1 MAKLVDAP
9 GLGPDAR
16 NGVGVRVPLLAP
28 QVLLGL
34 DFTYP
39 DFNEETRMAL
49 QIENLGSLDRKM
61 TLEFARADL
70 AKARDARLAQF
81 GKNMKVA
88 GFRPGKV
95 PKNMVEKQYGMQ
107 VDFELQYDKASELFY
122 EQSKKEG
129 LALAGQPRLEPKSEL
144 GADKI
149 VFDAF
154 FEVLP
159 EVKIGD
165 FSQAEVTKYSTDIG
179 DAEIDRAI
187 DVLRK
192 QQVHY
197 HPRGEAGA
205 HGDGGSDTSA
215 QNGDQVVIDFV
226 GKIDGVE
233 FAGGKAENFEYVL
246 GEGRMLPEFESASLG
261 LKAGDTKSFPLS
273 FPADYHGKDVA
284 GKTAEF
290 TITVKS
296 VNWAHMPVVD
306 DAFALSMGVTEG
318 GVAKMRSEVKENLVR
333 EVKRR
338 ITSLLKNEVMEKIN
352 TLCELD
358 VPKSLVSS
366 EQERL
371 VESARQDLMQ
381 RGVPNAKDAPIPA
394 ELFAEQALKRVRLGL
409 ILGELVKQQSLAAT
423 ADQIKAE
430 IDEQAATYEDP
441 KEVVRWFYSN
451 PSRLKDIENMVLED
465 NVIKYFTSLAK
476 VSDKTLSFE
485 ELSKLN

>member
-1 MAKLVDAP
+1 M
-9 GLGPDAR
+9 
-16 NGVGVRVPLLAP
+16 
-28 QVLLGL
+28 
-34 DFTYP
+34 
-39 DFNEETRMAL
+39 
-49 QIENLGSLDRKM
+49 QIENLGQLDRKVS
-61 TLEFARADL
+61 LEFARADL
-70 AKARDARLAQF
+70 AKAREARLAKV
-81 GKNMKVA
+81 GKTMKMA

-95 PKNMVEKQYGMQ
+95 PKSLVEKQYGMQ
-107 VDFELQYDKASELFY
+107 VDFELAFDKASELFY
-122 EQSKKEG
+122 ELAQKEKI
-129 LALAGQPRLEPKSEL
+129 ALAGQPRLEPKSEIE
-144 GADKI
+144 ADNL

-165 FSQAEVTKYSTDIG
+165 FSKAEVTQYTTDISE
-179 DAEIDRAI
+179 AEIDRAL

-197 HPRGEAGA
+197 HARGVAGD
-205 HGDGGSDTSA
+205 HGDGGADTAA
-215 QNGDQVVIDFV
+215 QNGDKVTIDFV

-246 GEGRMLPEFESASLG
+246 GEGRMLPEFEAATLG
-261 LKAGDTKSFPLS
+261 LKVGESKTFPLN

-284 GKTAEF
+284 GKTADF
-290 TITVKS
+290 TVTVKE
-296 VNWAHMPVVD
+296 VNWPHLPAID
-306 DAFALSMGVTEG
+306 DAFALSLGVTEG
-318 GVAKMRSEVKENLVR
+318 GVEKMRAEVKENLDR

-338 ITSLLKNEVMEKIN
+338 ITSLLKNEVMEKLN

-358 VPKSLVSS
+358 VPKSLIAS

-371 VESARQDLMQ
+371 VETARQDLMQ
-381 RGVPNAKDAPIPA
+381 RGIPNAKDAPIPA
-394 ELFAEQALKRVRLGL
+394 EMFAEQAVKRVRLGL
-409 ILGELVKQQSLAAT
+409 ILGDLVKQQNLAAT

-451 PSRLKDIENMVLED
+451 PSRLKDIENLVLED
-465 NVIKYFTSLAK
+465 NVIKHFVSQAK
-476 VSDKTLSFE
+476 VTDKAVTFE

>member
-1 MAKLVDAP
+1 M
-9 GLGPDAR
+9 
-16 NGVGVRVPLLAP
+16 
-28 QVLLGL
+28 
-34 DFTYP
+34 
-39 DFNEETRMAL
+39 

-70 AKARDARLAQF
+70 AKARDARLAQVA
-81 GKNMKVA
+81 KTMKVA

-107 VDFELQYDKASELFY
+107 VDFELQFDKASELFY

-144 GADKI
+144 DADKI

-179 DAEIDRAI
+179 DAEIDRAV

-197 HPRGEAGA
+197 HPRGEAGS
-205 HGDGGSDTSA
+205 HGDGGTDAAA

-246 GEGRMLPEFESASLG
+246 GEGRMLPEFEAATLG
-261 LKAGDTKSFPLS
+261 LKTGESKSFPLN

-296 VNWAHMPVVD
+296 VNWAHLPTVD

-318 GVAKMRSEVKENLVR
+318 GVAKMRAEVKENLDR

-338 ITSLLKNEVMEKIN
+338 ITSLLKNEVMDKLN
-352 TLCELD
+352 TLCELE

-394 ELFAEQALKRVRLGL
+394 ELFAEQAQKRVRLGL
-409 ILGELVKQQSLAAT
+409 ILSELVKKQNLAAT

-451 PSRLKDIENMVLED
+451 PSRLKDIENLVLEG
-465 NVIKYFTSLAK
+465 NVIKHFTSLAK
-476 VSDKTLSFE
+476 VNDKTISFE

>member
-1 MAKLVDAP
+1 MAV
-9 GLGPDAR
+9 
-16 NGVGVRVPLLAP
+16 
-28 QVLLGL
+28 
-34 DFTYP
+34 
-39 DFNEETRMAL
+39 
-49 QIENLGSLDRKM
+49 QIENLGQLDRKV

-70 AKARDARLAQF
+70 AKAREARLVKL
-81 GKNMKVA
+81 GKTMKA
-88 GFRPGKV
+88 PGFRPGKV

-107 VDFELQYDKASELFY
+107 VDFELQFDKASELFY
-122 EQSKKEG
+122 ELAQKEKI
-129 LALAGQPRLEPKSEL
+129 LLAGQPRLDPKSEL
-144 GADKI
+144 DADKI
-149 VFDAF
+149 VFDAY

-165 FSQAEVTKYSTDIG
+165 FSKAEVTQYTTDIS
-179 DAEIDRAI
+179 DAEIDRAL

-197 HPRGEAGA
+197 HPRGEAGE
-205 HGDGGSDTSA
+205 HGDGGANMAA
-215 QNGDQVVIDFV
+215 QAGDQVVIDFV

-246 GEGRMLPEFESASLG
+246 GEGRMLPEFEAATLG
-261 LKAGDTKSFPLS
+261 LKAGESKTFPLC

-284 GKTAEF
+284 GKTADF

-296 VNWAHMPVVD
+296 VSWAHLPAVD
-306 DAFALSMGVTEG
+306 DAFALSLGVSEG
-318 GVAKMRSEVKENLVR
+318 GVAKMREEVKENLDR
-333 EVKRR
+333 ETKRR
-338 ITSLLKNEVMEKIN
+338 ITSLLKGEVMDKLNSI
-352 TLCELD
+352 CELD
-358 VPKSLVSS
+358 APKSLVAQ

-381 RGVPNAKDAPIPA
+381 RGIPNAKDAPIPA
-394 ELFAEQALKRVRLGL
+394 EMFAEQALKRVRLGL
-409 ILGELVKQQSLAAT
+409 ILSDLVKQQNLAAT

-451 PSRLKDIENMVLED
+451 PSRLKDIENLVLED
-465 NVIKYFTSLAK
+465 NVIKHFTSQAK
-476 VSDKTLSFE
+476 VIDKAVTFE

>member
-1 MAKLVDAP
+1 MAV
-9 GLGPDAR
+9 
-16 NGVGVRVPLLAP
+16 
-28 QVLLGL
+28 
-34 DFTYP
+34 
-39 DFNEETRMAL
+39 

-70 AKARDARLAQF
+70 AKARDARLVKV
-81 GKNMKVA
+81 GKTMKMA

-95 PKNMVEKQYGMQ
+95 PKNIVEKQYGMQ
-107 VDFELQYDKASELFY
+107 VDFELQFDKASELFY
-122 EQSKKEG
+122 ELSKKEG
-129 LALAGQPRLEPKSEL
+129 IKLAGQPRLEPKSEL
-144 GADKI
+144 DADTI

-165 FSQAEVTKYSTDIG
+165 FSKAEVTKYTTDIG
-179 DAEIDRAI
+179 EAEIDRAL

-197 HPRGEAGA
+197 HPRGEAGE
-205 HGDGGSDTSA
+205 HGDGGTDTSA
-215 QNGDQVVIDFV
+215 QNGDQVVIDFL

-246 GEGRMLPEFESASLG
+246 GEGRMLPEFEAATLG
-261 LKAGDTKSFPLS
+261 LKTGESKSFPLS
-273 FPADYHGKDVA
+273 FPEDYHGKDVA

-290 TITVKS
+290 TVTVKS
-296 VNWAHMPVVD
+296 VNWAHLPVVD
-306 DAFALSMGVTEG
+306 DAFALSLGVTEG
-318 GVAKMRSEVKENLVR
+318 GVTKMREEVKQNLDR
-333 EVKRR
+333 EVNRR
-338 ITSLLKNEVMEKIN
+338 ITSLLKSEVMDKLNE
-352 TLCELD
+352 LCELD
-358 VPKSLVSS
+358 VPKSLVAS

-371 VESARQDLMQ
+371 AEGARQDLIQ

-394 ELFAEQALKRVRLGL
+394 EIFAEQAQKRVRLGL
-409 ILGELVKQQSLAAT
+409 ILSDLVKQQNLAAT

-451 PSRLKDIENMVLED
+451 PSRLKDIENLVLED
-465 NVIKYFTSLAK
+465 NVIKHFSSLAK
-476 VSDKTLSFE
+476 VNDKAISFE

>member
-1 MAKLVDAP
+1 MAV
-9 GLGPDAR
+9 
-16 NGVGVRVPLLAP
+16 
-28 QVLLGL
+28 
-34 DFTYP
+34 
-39 DFNEETRMAL
+39 

-70 AKARDARLAQF
+70 VKAREARLAQV
-81 GKNMKVA
+81 GKTMKVA

-107 VDFELQYDKASELFY
+107 VDFELQFDKASELFY
-122 EQSKKEG
+122 ELSKKEG
-129 LALAGQPRLEPKSEL
+129 IALAGQPRLEPKSEL
-144 GADKI
+144 DADMI

-165 FSQAEVTKYSTDIG
+165 LSQAEVTKYSTDIG
-179 DAEIDRAI
+179 EAEIDRALE
-187 DVLRK
+187 VLRK

-205 HGDGGSDTSA
+205 HGDGGSNTAA
-215 QNGDQVVIDFV
+215 QSGDQVVIDFV

-233 FAGGKAENFEYVL
+233 FTGGKAENFEYVL
-246 GEGRMLPEFESASLG
+246 GEGRMLPEFEAATLG
-261 LKAGDTKSFPLS
+261 LKPGESKSFPLS

-296 VNWAHMPVVD
+296 VNWGHLPAVD

-318 GVAKMRSEVKENLVR
+318 VAKMREEVKENLVR

-338 ITSLLKNEVMEKIN
+338 ITSLLKNEVMEKLN

-358 VPKSLVSS
+358 VPKSLVAS
-366 EQERL
+366 EQERM
-371 VESARQDLMQ
+371 VEGARQDLMQ

-394 ELFAEQALKRVRLGL
+394 ELFAEQANKRVRLGL
-409 ILGELVKQQSLAAT
+409 ILSELVKKHNLAVT

-451 PSRLKDIENMVLED
+451 PSRLKDIESLVLED
-465 NVIKYFTSLAK
+465 NVIKHFTSLAK
-476 VSDKTLSFE
+476 VSDKAISFE

>member
-1 MAKLVDAP
+1 MAV
-9 GLGPDAR
+9 
-16 NGVGVRVPLLAP
+16 
-28 QVLLGL
+28 
-34 DFTYP
+34 
-39 DFNEETRMAL
+39 

-70 AKARDARLAQF
+70 AKAREARLAKV
-81 GKNMKVA
+81 GKTLKMA

-95 PKNMVEKQYGMQ
+95 PKNIVEKQYGTQ
-107 VDFELQYDKASELFY
+107 VDFELQFDKASEIFF
-122 EQSKKEG
+122 EESQKEG
-129 LALAGQPRLEPKSEL
+129 IRLAGQPRLEPKSEL
-144 GADKI
+144 NADKI

-159 EVKIGD
+159 DVKIGD
-165 FSQAEVTKYSTDIG
+165 FSKAEVTKYTSEIG
-179 DAEIDRAI
+179 EAEIDRAL

-197 HPRGEAGA
+197 HPRGQSTP
-205 HGDGGSDTSA
+205 HGDGGVNTAA

-246 GEGRMLPEFESASLG
+246 GEGRMLPEFEAATLG
-261 LKAGDTKSFPLS
+261 LKVGESKTFPLS

-290 TITVKS
+290 TVTVKS
-296 VNWAHMPVVD
+296 VNWPHLPAVD
-306 DAFALSMGVTEG
+306 DAFALSLGVTEG
-318 GVAKMRSEVKENLVR
+318 GVAKMREEVKQNLDR

-338 ITSLLKNEVMEKIN
+338 ITSLLKGEVMDKLNE
-352 TLCELD
+352 LCELE
-358 VPKSLVSS
+358 VPKSLVAS

-371 VESARQDLMQ
+371 VEGARQDLIQ
-381 RGVPNAKDAPIPA
+381 RGVPNAKDAPIPP
-394 ELFAEQALKRVRLGL
+394 EIFAEQALKRVRLGL
-409 ILGELVKQQSLAAT
+409 ILGDLVKQNNLAAT

-451 PSRLKDIENMVLED
+451 PSRLKDIENLVLED
-465 NVIKYFTSLAK
+465 NVMKHFTSLAK
-476 VSDKTLSFE
+476 VNDKAISFE

>member
-1 MAKLVDAP
+1 MAV
-9 GLGPDAR
+9 
-16 NGVGVRVPLLAP
+16 
-28 QVLLGL
+28 
-34 DFTYP
+34 
-39 DFNEETRMAL
+39 
-49 QIENLGSLDRKM
+49 QIENLGQLDRKV

-70 AKARDARLAQF
+70 AKARDARLAKV
-81 GKNMKVA
+81 GKTMKMA

-95 PKNMVEKQYGMQ
+95 PKNLVEKQYGMQ
-107 VDFELQYDKASELFY
+107 VDFELQFDKASELFY
-122 EQSKKEG
+122 EIAQQEKI
-129 LALAGQPRLEPKSEL
+129 ALAGQPRLEPKSEL
-144 GADKI
+144 EADKI
-149 VFDAF
+149 VFDAY

-165 FSQAEVTKYSTDIG
+165 FSKAEVTKYTTEIA

-197 HPRGEAGA
+197 HPRGEAGP
-205 HGDGGSDTSA
+205 HGDGGSNAAA
-215 QNGDQVVIDFV
+215 QSGDKVVIDFV

-246 GEGRMLPEFESASLG
+246 GEGRMLPEFEAATLG
-261 LKAGDTKSFPLS
+261 LKAGESKTFPLS

-284 GKTAEF
+284 GKTADF
-290 TITVKS
+290 TVTVKA
-296 VNWAHMPVVD
+296 VQWPHLPAVD

-318 GVAKMRSEVKENLVR
+318 GVAKMRAEVKENLDR

-338 ITSLLKNEVMEKIN
+338 ITSLLKNEVMEKLN
-352 TLCELD
+352 ALCELD
-358 VPKSLVSS
+358 VPKSLIAS

-371 VESARQDLMQ
+371 VQSARQDLMQ
-381 RGVPNAKDAPIPA
+381 RGIPNAKDAPIPA
-394 ELFAEQALKRVRLGL
+394 EMFAEQAAKRVRLGL
-409 ILGELVKQQSLAAT
+409 ILGELVKKENLTAT

-465 NVIKYFTSLAK
+465 NVIKHFTALAK
-476 VSDKTLSFE
+476 VTDKAVTFE

>member
-1 MAKLVDAP
+1 MAA
-9 GLGPDAR
+9 
-16 NGVGVRVPLLAP
+16 
-28 QVLLGL
+28 
-34 DFTYP
+34 
-39 DFNEETRMAL
+39 
-49 QIENLGSLDRKM
+49 QIENLGQLDRKV

-70 AKARDARLAQF
+70 AKAREDRLAKL
-81 GKNMKVA
+81 GKTMKA
-88 GFRPGKV
+88 PGFRPGKV

-107 VDFELQYDKASELFY
+107 VDFELQFDKASELFY
-122 EQSKKEG
+122 ELAQKEKI
-129 LALAGQPRLEPKSEL
+129 LLAGQPRLDPKSEL
-144 GADKI
+144 DADKI
-149 VFDAF
+149 VFDAY

-165 FSQAEVTKYSTDIG
+165 FSKAEVTKYTTDIS
-179 DAEIDRAI
+179 DAEIDRAL

-205 HGDGGSDTSA
+205 HGDGGSNLAA
-215 QNGDQVVIDFV
+215 QAGDQVVIDFV

-246 GEGRMLPEFESASLG
+246 GEGRMLPEFEAATLG
-261 LKAGDTKSFPLS
+261 LKAGESKTFPLS

-284 GKTAEF
+284 GKTADF

-296 VNWAHMPVVD
+296 VSWAHLPAID
-306 DAFALSMGVTEG
+306 DAFALSLGVTEG
-318 GVAKMRSEVKENLVR
+318 GVAKMREEVKENLDR
-333 EVKRR
+333 ETKRR
-338 ITSLLKNEVMEKIN
+338 ITSLLKGEVMEKLNSI
-352 TLCELD
+352 CELD
-358 VPKSLVSS
+358 APKSLVAQ

-371 VESARQDLMQ
+371 VQSARQDLMQ
-381 RGVPNAKDAPIPA
+381 RGIPNAKDAPIPA
-394 ELFAEQALKRVRLGL
+394 EMFAEQALKRVRLGL
-409 ILGELVKQQSLAAT
+409 ILSDLVKQENLAAT

-451 PSRLKDIENMVLED
+451 PSRLKDIENLVLED
-465 NVIKYFTSLAK
+465 NVIKHFTSKAK
-476 VSDKTLSFE
+476 VIDKAVTFE

>member
-1 MAKLVDAP
+1 MAV
-9 GLGPDAR
+9 
-16 NGVGVRVPLLAP
+16 
-28 QVLLGL
+28 
-34 DFTYP
+34 
-39 DFNEETRMAL
+39 
-49 QIENLGSLDRKM
+49 QIENLGQLDRKM

-70 AKARDARLAQF
+70 AKAREARLAKV
-81 GKNMKVA
+81 GKTMKVA

-107 VDFELQYDKASELFY
+107 VDFEIQFDKASELFF
-122 EQSKKEG
+122 ELSQKEG
-129 LALAGQPRLEPKSEL
+129 ILLAGQPRLEPKSEL
-144 GADKI
+144 DADKI
-149 VFDAF
+149 VFDAY

-165 FSQAEVTKYSTDIG
+165 FSKAEVTKYTTTIA
-179 DAEIDRAI
+179 DAEIDRAL

-197 HPRGEAGA
+197 HPRGEAGP
-205 HGDGGSDTSA
+205 HGDGGANTAA
-215 QNGDQVVIDFV
+215 QAGDQAIIDFV

-246 GEGRMLPEFESASLG
+246 GEGRMLPEFEAATLG
-261 LKAGDTKSFPLS
+261 LKSGESKTFPLS

-290 TITVKS
+290 TITTKQ
-296 VNWAHMPVVD
+296 VNWAHLPTVD
-306 DAFALSMGVTEG
+306 DNFALSLGVTEG
-318 GVAKMRSEVKENLVR
+318 GVAKMREEVKENLDR

-338 ITSLLKNEVMEKIN
+338 ITSLLKNEVMDQIDKN
-352 TLCELD
+352 CELD
-358 VPKSLVSS
+358 VPKSLIAS

-381 RGVPNAKDAPIPA
+381 RGIPNAKDAPIPP
-394 ELFAEQALKRVRLGL
+394 EMFAEQATKRVRLGL
-409 ILGELVKQQSLAAT
+409 ILGDLVKQKDLKAT

-451 PSRLKDIENMVLED
+451 PSRLKDIENLVLED

-476 VSDKTLSFE
+476 VNEKAVSFE

>member
-1 MAKLVDAP
+1 MAV
-9 GLGPDAR
+9 
-16 NGVGVRVPLLAP
+16 
-28 QVLLGL
+28 
-34 DFTYP
+34 
-39 DFNEETRMAL
+39 
-49 QIENLGSLDRKM
+49 QIENLGQLDRKV

-70 AKARDARLAQF
+70 AKARAARLAKL
-81 GKNMKVA
+81 GKTMKVS

-107 VDFELQYDKASELFY
+107 VDFELQFDKASELFY
-122 EQSKKEG
+122 D
-129 LALAGQPRLEPKSEL
+129 LAKNEKILLAGQPRLDPKSEL
-144 GADKI
+144 DADKI
-149 VFDAF
+149 VFDAY

-165 FSQAEVTKYSTDIG
+165 LSKAEVTKYATDIS
-179 DAEIDRAI
+179 DAEIDRAL

-197 HPRGEAGA
+197 HPRGEAGE
-205 HGDGGSDTSA
+205 HGDGGANTAA
-215 QNGDQVVIDFV
+215 QAGDQVVIDFV

-246 GEGRMLPEFESASLG
+246 GEGRMLPEFEAATLG
-261 LKAGDTKSFPLS
+261 LKAGESKTFPLS

-284 GKTAEF
+284 GKTADF

-296 VNWAHMPVVD
+296 VNWAHLPVVD
-306 DAFALSMGVTEG
+306 DTFALSLGVTEG
-318 GVAKMRSEVKENLVR
+318 GVAKMRAEVKENLDR
-333 EVKRR
+333 ETKRR
-338 ITSLLKNEVMEKIN
+338 ITSLLKGEVMEKLNSI
-352 TLCELD
+352 CEFD
-358 VPKSLVSS
+358 TPKSLVAQ

-381 RGVPNAKDAPIPA
+381 RGIPNAKDAPIPA
-394 ELFAEQALKRVRLGL
+394 EMFAEQALKRVRLGL
-409 ILGELVKQQSLAAT
+409 ILSDLVKQQNLAAT

-451 PSRLKDIENMVLED
+451 PSRLKDIENLVLED
-465 NVIKYFTSLAK
+465 NVIRYFTSQAK
-476 VSDKTLSFE
+476 VIDKVITFE

>member
-1 MAKLVDAP
+1 MAV
-9 GLGPDAR
+9 
-16 NGVGVRVPLLAP
+16 
-28 QVLLGL
+28 
-34 DFTYP
+34 
-39 DFNEETRMAL
+39 
-49 QIENLGSLDRKM
+49 QIENLGSLERKM

-70 AKARDARLAQF
+70 AKAREARLSKM
-81 GKNMKVA
+81 GKTMKMA

-95 PKNMVEKQYGMQ
+95 PKNLVEKQHGMQ
-107 VDFELQYDKASELFY
+107 VDFELQFDKAAELFY
-122 EQSKKEG
+122 EESKKEG

-144 GADKI
+144 NADKVI
-149 VFDAF
+149 FDAF

-165 FSQAEVTKYSTDIG
+165 FSKAEVSKYTTEIG

-197 HPRGEAGA
+197 HPRGQAGD
-205 HGDGGSDTSA
+205 HGDGGANTAA
-215 QNGDQVVIDFV
+215 QAGDQVVIDFV

-246 GEGRMLPEFESASLG
+246 GEGRMLPEFESATLG
-261 LKAGDTKSFPLS
+261 LKAGDSKSFSLS

-290 TITVKS
+290 TISIKS
-296 VNWAHMPVVD
+296 VNWPHMPVVD
-306 DAFALSMGVTEG
+306 DAFALSMGVTDG
-318 GVAKMRSEVKENLVR
+318 GVTKMRAEVKENLVR
-333 EVKRR
+333 EVNRR
-338 ITSLLKNEVMEKIN
+338 ITSLLKSEVMDKLN
-352 TLCELD
+352 FLCELD
-358 VPKSLVSS
+358 VPRSLVTL

-381 RGVPNAKDAPIPA
+381 RGVPNAKDAPIPV
-394 ELFAEQALKRVRLGL
+394 EIFADQALKRVRLGL
-409 ILGELVKQQSLAAT
+409 ILSELVKKQNLSAT

-451 PSRLKDIENMVLED
+451 PSRLKDVENLVLED

-476 VSDKTLSFE
+476 VTDKAVSFE

>member
-1 MAKLVDAP
+1 
-9 GLGPDAR
+9 
-16 NGVGVRVPLLAP
+16 
-28 QVLLGL
+28 
-34 DFTYP
+34 
-39 DFNEETRMAL
+39 
-49 QIENLGSLDRKM
+49 
-61 TLEFARADL
+61 
-70 AKARDARLAQF
+70 
-81 GKNMKVA
+81 
-88 GFRPGKV
+88 
-95 PKNMVEKQYGMQ
+95 MQ
-107 VDFELQYDKASELFY
+107 VDYELQFDKAAELFY
-122 EQSKKEG
+122 EQSQKEG

-144 GADKI
+144 DADKVI
-149 VFDAF
+149 FEAF

-165 FSQAEVTKYSTDIG
+165 FSSAEVSKYITEIG
-179 DAEIDRAI
+179 DPEIDRAL

-197 HPRGEAGA
+197 HPRGDAGA
-205 HGDGGSDTSA
+205 HGDGGANTAA
-215 QNGDQVVIDFV
+215 QAGDQVVIDFV

-246 GEGRMLPEFESASLG
+246 GEGRMLPEFEAATLG
-261 LKAGDTKSFPLS
+261 LKVGESKTFSLS

-306 DAFALSMGVTEG
+306 DAFALSLGIAEG
-318 GVAKMRSEVKENLVR
+318 GVAKMRAEVKENLDR

-338 ITSLLKNEVMEKIN
+338 ITSLLKNEVMEKLN
-352 TLCELD
+352 SLCELD
-358 VPKSLVSS
+358 APKSLVAL

-371 VESARQDLMQ
+371 VEGARQDLTQ
-381 RGVPNAKDAPIPA
+381 RGVPNAKDVPIPE

-409 ILGELVKQQSLAAT
+409 ILSELVKKQNLAAT

-451 PSRLKDIENMVLED
+451 PSRLKDIENLVLED

-476 VSDKTLSFE
+476 VTDKAVSFE

>member
-1 MAKLVDAP
+1 L
-9 GLGPDAR
+9 
-16 NGVGVRVPLLAP
+16 
-28 QVLLGL
+28 
-34 DFTYP
+34 
-39 DFNEETRMAL
+39 
-49 QIENLGSLDRKM
+49 
-61 TLEFARADL
+61 
-70 AKARDARLAQF
+70 
-81 GKNMKVA
+81 
-88 GFRPGKV
+88 
-95 PKNMVEKQYGMQ
+95 PKSMVEKQYGMQ
-107 VDFELQYDKASELFY
+107 VDFELQFDKASELFY
-122 EQSKKEG
+122 ELSKKEG
-129 LALAGQPRLEPKSEL
+129 IALAGQPRLEPKSEL
-144 GADKI
+144 DADMI

-165 FSQAEVTKYSTDIG
+165 LSQAEVTKYSTDIG
-179 DAEIDRAI
+179 EAEIDRALE
-187 DVLRK
+187 VLRK

-205 HGDGGSDTSA
+205 HGDGGSNTAA
-215 QNGDQVVIDFV
+215 QSGDQVVIDFV

-233 FAGGKAENFEYVL
+233 FTGGKAENFEYVL
-246 GEGRMLPEFESASLG
+246 GEGRMLPEFEAATLG
-261 LKAGDTKSFPLS
+261 LKPGESKSFPLS

-296 VNWAHMPVVD
+296 VNWGHLPAVD

-318 GVAKMRSEVKENLVR
+318 VAKMREEVKENLVR

-338 ITSLLKNEVMEKIN
+338 ITSLLKNEVMEKLN

-358 VPKSLVSS
+358 VPKSLVAS
-366 EQERL
+366 EQERM
-371 VESARQDLMQ
+371 VEGARQDLMQ

-394 ELFAEQALKRVRLGL
+394 ELFAEQANKRVRLGL
-409 ILGELVKQQSLAAT
+409 ILSELVKKHNLAVT

-451 PSRLKDIENMVLED
+451 PSRLKDIENLVLED
-465 NVIKYFTSLAK
+465 NVIKHFTSLAK
-476 VSDKTLSFE
+476 VSDKAISFE

>member
-1 MAKLVDAP
+1 MAV
-9 GLGPDAR
+9 
-16 NGVGVRVPLLAP
+16 
-28 QVLLGL
+28 
-34 DFTYP
+34 
-39 DFNEETRMAL
+39 

-70 AKARDARLAQF
+70 AKAREARLAKV
-81 GKNMKVA
+81 GKTMKMA

-95 PKNMVEKQYGMQ
+95 PKNIVEKQYGMQ
-107 VDFELQYDKASELFY
+107 VDFELQFDKASELFF
-122 EQSKKEG
+122 EASQKEG
-129 LALAGQPRLEPKSEL
+129 IKLAGQPRLEPKSEL
-144 GADKI
+144 NADKVI
-149 VFDAF
+149 FDAF

-159 EVKIGD
+159 DVKIGD
-165 FSQAEVTKYSTDIG
+165 FSKAEVTKYITEIG
-179 DAEIDRAI
+179 EAEIDRAL

-205 HGDGGSDTSA
+205 HGDGGSNVAA

-246 GEGRMLPEFESASLG
+246 GEGRMLPEFEAATLG
-261 LKAGDTKSFPLS
+261 LKAGESKSFPLS
-273 FPADYHGKDVA
+273 FPADYHGKEVA

-290 TITVKS
+290 TVIVKA
-296 VNWAHMPVVD
+296 VNWPHLPPVD
-306 DAFALSMGVTEG
+306 DAFALSLGVTEG
-318 GVAKMRSEVKENLVR
+318 GVAKMREEVKQNLER

-338 ITSLLKNEVMEKIN
+338 ITSLLKGEVMDKLN
-352 TLCELD
+352 DLCELD
-358 VPKSLVSS
+358 VPKSLVAA

-371 VESARQDLMQ
+371 IEGARQDLMQ
-381 RGVPNAKDAPIPA
+381 RGVPNAKDAPIPP
-394 ELFAEQALKRVRLGL
+394 EIFAEQALKRVRLGL
-409 ILGELVKQQSLAAT
+409 ILGDLVKQNNLAAT

-451 PSRLKDIENMVLED
+451 PSRLKDIENLVLED
-465 NVIKYFTSLAK
+465 NVIKHFTSLAK
-476 VSDKTLSFE
+476 VNDKSISFE

>member
-70 AKARDARLAQF
+70 AKARDARLTQF

-107 VDFELQYDKASELFY
+107 VDFELQYDKATELFY

-144 GADKI
+144 GDDKI

-159 EVKIGD
+159 EVKVGD
-165 FSQAEVTKYSTDIG
+165 FSKAEVIKYSTDIG
-179 DAEIDRAI
+179 EAEIDRAI

-197 HPRGEAGA
+197 HPRGETGP

-215 QNGDQVVIDFV
+215 QKGDQVVIDFV

-233 FAGGKAENFEYVL
+233 FAGGKADNFEYVL
-246 GEGRMLPEFESASLG
+246 GEGRMLPEFEAASLG

-338 ITSLLKNEVMEKIN
+338 ITSLLKNEVMEKLN

-371 VESARQDLMQ
+371 VEGARQDLMQ
-381 RGVPNAKDAPIPA
+381 RGVPNAKDAPIPS

-409 ILGELVKQQSLAAT
+409 ILGELVKKQSLAAT

-476 VSDKTLSFE
+476 VSDKALSFE